1 MKSSNLVV
9 SLSILLLILMPPL
22 PSHPEE
28 ALKPMEILNKCIDV
42 MKGVNDYTVV
52 VYQRQRIGE
61 KLLPEE
67 VMLYKFK
74 RPNSV
79 YLLTTGEVNHGQ
91 EVIYREGWNDGKL
104 MAHMGGALDGIVI
117 NVKPGS
123 GLAKK
128 SNRHPVNESS
138 LIFMMDFVEKS
149 MSYAKAHPE
158 DNLIIEDIGTK
169 VVFGK
174 TVRLIRIKLPY
185 GKDYPYYA
193 PVSIFGIDESSFLPL
208 YYKSYG
214 PDGKMWEEYKYR
226 NLKTNVGL
234 TDLDFDPKNP
244 KYNFQ

>member
-1 MKSSNLVV
+1 MKRSNLVV
-9 SLSILLLILMPPL
+9 LLSILLLTLMPPL

-28 ALKPMEILNKCIDV
+28 ALKPMEILNRCIKV
-42 MKGVNDYTVV
+42 MKDVNDYTVV
-52 VYQRQRIGE
+52 VYQRQRIGG

-79 YLLTTGEVNHGQ
+79 YLLTTGEKNHGQ
-91 EVIYREGWNDGKL
+91 EIIYREGWNNGK
-104 MAHMGGALDGIVI
+104 MMGHMGGALDAIVL
-117 NVKPGS
+117 NVKPGA
-123 GLAKK
+123 GIAKK
-128 SNRHPVNESS
+128 STRHPINKSS
-138 LIFMMDFVEKS
+138 LIYMMDSLEKS
-149 MSYAKAHPE
+149 ISYAKAHPE
-158 DNLIIEDIGTK
+158 DNLIIEEIGTK
-169 VVFGK
+169 MIFNK
-174 TVRLIRIKLPY
+174 TVRLIRIKLPH
-185 GKDYPYYA
+185 GEDYPYYA
-193 PVSIFGIDESSFLPL
+193 PVSIFGIDESSFLPI